1 MNMTT
6 TTMTEFSIVGQV
18 LNGVE
23 LDRHCA
29 QCLRTF
35 DPTTVR
41 KDFPILQ
48 TLVRGKKPLVYL
60 DNGATT
66 QKPLAVIDRL
76 KQYYE
81 LENANVHRGVYQLSQ
96 LVTDAYEGARETVSR
111 FINAGKSRQIIFTRG
126 TTESINLVASSFGR
140 KFVHAGDEILVSGME
155 HHSNIVPWQI
165 LCEATG
171 AVLKVI
177 PFNDRGELDMDA
189 FARLLSPRTKLVAVT
204 HLSNVLGTINPV
216 EEITEMAH
224 QAGARVLV
232 DGAQWVGHFPTDVRK
247 IGCDF
252 YAFSGHKM
260 FGPTG
265 IGVLY
270 GREDLLEAMPPY
282 QGGGDMIATVTFEKS
297 TWNELPYKFEAG
309 TPNIADA
316 VGLAA
321 AIDYLRSIDFP
332 NLMYYEHGLMRY
344 AENRLRQIPGL
355 RLIGEAPSKS
365 SVISFVLEGVHPHD
379 IGTILDGDG
388 VCIRTGHHCCQPVM
402 DRLDI
407 SATARAS
414 LAFYNTV
421 KEIDA
426 LVESLHKVI
435 DMFR

>member
-1 MNMTT
+1 MAT
-6 TTMTEFSIVGQV
+6 TTMTEFSVVRHV

-29 QCLRTF
+29 ECLRTF
-35 DPTTVR
+35 DPMTVR

-66 QKPLAVIDRL
+66 QKPRLVIDRL
-76 KQYYE
+76 THYYE
-81 LENANVHRGVYQLSQ
+81 RENANVHRGVYQLSQ
-96 LVTDAYEGARETVSR
+96 TATDVYEGARETVSR
-111 FINAGKSRQIIFTRG
+111 FINAGKSREIIFTRG

-140 KFVHAGDEILVSGME
+140 RFVKAGDEILVSGME

-165 LCEATG
+165 LCESTG
-171 AVLKVI
+171 AKLKVI
-177 PFNDRGELDMDA
+177 PFNERGELDMDA
-189 FARLLSPRTKLVAVT
+189 FAQLLTSRTKLVAVT

-216 EEITEMAH
+216 NEITEMAH

-232 DGAQWVGHFPTDVRK
+232 DGAQWVGHFPTDVRN

-265 IGVLY
+265 IGMLY
-270 GREDLLEAMPPY
+270 GREELLDVMPPY
-282 QGGGDMIATVTFEKS
+282 QGGGDMIATVSFEKS

-309 TPNIADA
+309 TPNIAGA
-316 VGLAA
+316 AGLAA
-321 AIDYLRSIDFP
+321 AIDYLGSINFP

-344 AENRLRQIPGL
+344 AENLLRQIPGL
-355 RLIGEAPSKS
+355 RLIGEAGSKS
-365 SVISFVLEGVHPHD
+365 SVMSFVLEGVHPHD

-402 DRLDI
+402 DKLDI
-407 SATARAS
+407 PATARAS

-421 KEIDA
+421 SEVDA

-435 DMFR
+435 AMFR